1 MHKLKKAWLD
11 SQEAVKTAK
20 ENYDMSHLITR
31 RYATVLS
38 QVEQRENTARLKYL
52 RATVC
57 PLMQDRIKPYTFIS
71 GKGDWKKDEFKG

>member
-1 MHKLKKAWLD
+1 
-11 SQEAVKTAK
+11 
-20 ENYDMSHLITR
+20 
-31 RYATVLS
+31 VLS

-71 GKGDWKKDEFKG
+71 GKGDWKKDEFRG